1 MPRAAPRVKALVAA
15 SRKSGEAASA
25 RGLAQGRRRGNP
37 ATEGTVP
44 HPLFLIILLLL
55 EVQCPTLSN
64 TTTETAML
72 DGDDIGDVALTSN
85 PTTWFGVV
93 VLLVALG
100 ILFAIVS
107 RNEKDCSQMKCVAGS
122 SPRLMDN
129 ECLCVSKATPVG
141 LPR

>member
-1 MPRAAPRVKALVAA
+1 
-15 SRKSGEAASA
+15 
-25 RGLAQGRRRGNP
+25 
-37 ATEGTVP
+37 
-44 HPLFLIILLLL
+44 
-55 EVQCPTLSN
+55 
-64 TTTETAML
+64 ML

-85 PTTWFGVV
+85 PTTWFGVM

-107 RNEKDCSQMKCVAGS
+107 RNEKDCSQMKCAAGS

-129 ECLCVSKATPVG
+129 ECLCVSIATPVG